1 MSGGITDTEHYIKNK
16 TTLKLKHISRGCPVS
31 RSKRAVKS
39 VAYWSFGRPGDAE
52 SGIDHRIVWIK
63 VDGHGVLADWRICR
77 RGKAACEIGDGRICW
92 TARAWPEDVQTI
104 VANFS
109 GECIDVEG
117 DVGARWRGDG
127 PLTEVVVA
135 IVVGIVGRG
144 NGPRGSRL
152 TDATVLHKW
161 LKEGEKFLNLRC
173 NDKFS

>member
-1 MSGGITDTEHYIKNK
+1 MSGGITDTEHYIKHK

-104 VANFS
+104 VAILR
-109 GECIDVEG
+109 GESIEAEG
-117 DVGARWRGDG
+117 DVGARRWANG

-135 IVVGIVGRG
+135 IVVGIVGWEDGARQ
-144 NGPRGSRL
+144 SSL
-152 TDATVLHKW
+152 AASTVLHKR
-161 LKEGEKFLNLRC
+161 LKE
-173 NDKFS
+173 